1 MTGKFIFLKNVDNIG
16 PKNQKDPLFIFQNLF
31 SMFFFA
37 LN

>member
-16 PKNQKDPLFIFQNLF
+16 PKNQKDPFFIFQNLF